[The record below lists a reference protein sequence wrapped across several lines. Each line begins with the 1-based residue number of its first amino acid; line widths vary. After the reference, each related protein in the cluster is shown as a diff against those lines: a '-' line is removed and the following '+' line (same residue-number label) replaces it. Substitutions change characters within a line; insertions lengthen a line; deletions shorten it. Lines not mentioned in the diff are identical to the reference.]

1 MNKVLLAAIFSLFFV
16 ASGIAQT
23 LEDDFEFKYITA
35 KYLLDKEKY
44 EDAIKAFSEV
54 VKENESYLDALVL
67 RAEAKYAMAAFKGV
81 KKDVLRY
88 TELKGMTA
96 KSALLLGKADYKM
109 GNSESAMNSLEL
121 ASMTTVADAQ
131 VFEFLGNLYKEDD
144 RLKKAC
150 AMWKKGAA
158 LGSSKA
164 AKSARKSC
172 GAFEDEVVSSG
183 PRKDAPSTGKLD
195 PATLPSKADQGGD
208 IDKPSP
214 RPDAD
219 MKDNRTPEQK
229 RRDEDDSLN
238 SPRKDQEVNPSAETK
253 SDTPKEDEDP
263 IVEDVEDT
271 DDGYGDLPPDDN
283 TPNTIE
289 IDEDLTLIIRGEGL
303 GKRKVLD
310 QPNILILSDEDGT
323 VAIDI
328 CVNKRGKVE
337 SAEFNTKL
345 STIAKKSLVSL
356 AIRKAKDF
364 WFEKNDYKEQC
375 GVIMFKIKGS

>member
-1 MNKVLLAAIFSLFFV
+1 MNKVLLTAIFSLFFA
-16 ASGIAQT
+16 ASGIAQN

-54 VKENESYLDALVL
+54 VKEQEGYLDAMVL

-88 TELKGMTA
+88 TELKGMTPM
-96 KSALLLGKADYKM
+96 SALLLGKADYKM
-109 GNSESAMNSLEL
+109 GNTEAAMNSLEL
-121 ASMTTVADAQ
+121 ASMTNIADAQ
-131 VFEFLGNLYKEDD
+131 VFEFLGNLYKEDGK
-144 RLKKAC
+144 LMKAC
-150 AMWKKGAA
+150 TMWKKGAA

-172 GAFEDEVVSSG
+172 GAVEEDEVISSG
-183 PRKDAPSTGKLD
+183 PRKNAPGTGKLD
-195 PATLPSKADQGGD
+195 PSTLPSKAEQGGK

-214 RPDAD
+214 KPDVE

-238 SPRKDQEVNPSAETK
+238 SPRKDQIPADDKN
-253 SDTPKEDEDP
+253 DP
-263 IVEDVEDT
+263 IVEKASEDEDVDPN

-283 TPNTIE
+283 TPNTIV

-356 AIRKAKDF
+356 SIRKAKDF